1 MPSVDERVVS
11 MAFENQVFESRVS
24 TTMATLSKLDT
35 TIKNIGGTSG
45 FDKIEAS
52 ASKVTLQQA
61 MSAVDKLQTTL
72 SGAGAGAAEGL
83 GEIDKAG
90 NKVTLEGPAR
100 AVDKLQGKMGQLNAG
115 STFTEIE
122 KASSRV
128 TLEGL
133 TKALDNVTS
142 KFSVLQ
148 GAASV
153 AMGGIAANAA
163 MKGGTFAKSFAFGPI
178 QDGMKEYGTNLN
190 SIQTI
195 LAN

>member
-52 ASKVTLQQA
+52 ASKVTLQQP
-61 MSAVDKLQTTL
+61 MSAVDKLKTKL

-100 AVDKLQGKMGQLNAG
+100 AVDKLQGKMGQLSAG
-115 STFTEIE
+115 TTFTDIDR
-122 KASSRV
+122 AADRV
-128 TLEGL
+128 TLSGL
-133 TKALDNVTS
+133 TSALDNVTA

-153 AMGGIAANAA
+153 ALGGIVAQAAQ
-163 MKGGTFAKSFAFGPI
+163 KGLSFAKSF
-178 QDGMKEYGTNLN
+178 T
-190 SIQTI
+190 
-195 LAN
+195 